1 MEVKFVLRDIKMLE
15 KQVEHFIWFI
25 SVASIQN
32 KIVIFGGGMPSA
44 LLKLVGKILI
54 QDMNM
59 WEIKNYMSIV

>member
-15 KQVEHFIWFI
+15 KQIEHFIWFI

-44 LLKLVGKILI
+44 LLKLVGKNLI
-54 QDMNM
+54 QDMKM
-59 WEIKNYMSIV
+59 WENQNYMSVV

>member
-15 KQVEHFIWFI
+15 KKVEHFIWFI

-32 KIVIFGGGMPSA
+32 KIVIFGRGMPSA
-44 LLKLVGKILI
+44 LLKLVGKNLI

-59 WEIKNYMSIV
+59 WENQNYMSFV

>member
-1 MEVKFVLRDIKMLE
+1 MLE

-59 WEIKNYMSIV
+59 REIKNYMSFV

>member
-32 KIVIFGGGMPSA
+32 KIVIFGRGMPSA
-44 LLKLVGKILI
+44 LLKLVGKNLI
-54 QDMNM
+54 QDMKM
-59 WEIKNYMSIV
+59 WENQNYMSVV